1 MRFCA
6 QNLTLRTISQL
17 EGQVVMAFGCGGGS
31 ARKSD
36 RSAAL
41 IETRRTNSCRS
52 CGQMIM
58 RSRYKKKKTIGI
70 GARILDLRDLERNLR
85 PVLFDVCRSSC
96 YNCARFGP
104 STLRQTLSISF
115 SKAWDLSY
123 AMLIAI
129 LDVASS
135 ERFFRCDTVWLV
147 SSLFELAA

>member
-58 RSRYKKKKTIGI
+58 RSRYNKKKRSELVREFWICGTWSGTFVQSCLTCVVLR
-70 GARILDLRDLERNLR
+70 ATTVRDLA
-85 PVLFDVCRSSC
+85 P
-96 YNCARFGP
+96 P
-104 STLRQTLSISF
+104 
-115 SKAWDLSY
+115 
-123 AMLIAI
+123 
-129 LDVASS
+129 
-135 ERFFRCDTVWLV
+135 RCDRHFRIPFRKHGICHMLC
-147 SSLFELAA
+147 SLRFWM